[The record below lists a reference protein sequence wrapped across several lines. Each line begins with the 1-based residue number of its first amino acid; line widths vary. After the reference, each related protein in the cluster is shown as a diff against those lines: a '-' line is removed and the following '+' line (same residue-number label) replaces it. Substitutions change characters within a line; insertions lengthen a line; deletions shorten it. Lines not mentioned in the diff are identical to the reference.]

1 LSVLSSVFFFARP
14 TDKDSCGAKPP
25 HNPELN

>member
-1 LSVLSSVFFFARP
+1 LKSAFSAVLRRP
-14 TDKDSCGAKPP
+14 TNKDSCGAKPP